1 MSNSTKFIIMLTL
14 CFLALQILN
23 YGDATAEEICATA
36 SRVITFLDLAGHQK
50 YIKTTIFGLTGY
62 SPEVVMLI
70 VAANRG
76 IGKYI
81 EEFES
86 RVVCYESVYLKTV
99 ESMTCETKY

>member
-1 MSNSTKFIIMLTL
+1 MLTF

-81 EEFES
+81 EELKVGS
-86 RVVCYESVYLKTV
+86 SVMKAFI
-99 ESMTCETKY
+99 

>member
-1 MSNSTKFIIMLTL
+1 MFTL

-81 EEFES
+81 EELKVGS
-86 RVVCYESVYLKTV
+86 SVMKAFI
-99 ESMTCETKY
+99 

>member
-1 MSNSTKFIIMLTL
+1 MTNRTKFNIMLTL

-81 EEFES
+81 EELKVGS
-86 RVVCYESVYLKTV
+86 SVMKAFI
-99 ESMTCETKY
+99 